1 MFIFVALLFS
11 VLFKMGS
18 KAIVLVSLFWKKENM
33 RREYAQRICA
43 ENMRREYAQRICAEN
58 MRREYAQGI
67 RAGNTRREYAQGIRA
82 GNTRREY
89 AQGMCAGNTDIC
101 FLFLSFSYV
110 LRVFG
115 PSNH

>member
-1 MFIFVALLFS
+1 
-11 VLFKMGS
+11 MGS

-33 RREYAQRICA
+33 RREYAQGICA
-43 ENMRREYAQRICAEN
+43 GN

-67 RAGNTRREYAQGIRA
+67 CAGNMRREYAQG
-82 GNTRREY
+82 EY
-89 AQGMCAGNTDIC
+89 AQGIRAGNTDIC